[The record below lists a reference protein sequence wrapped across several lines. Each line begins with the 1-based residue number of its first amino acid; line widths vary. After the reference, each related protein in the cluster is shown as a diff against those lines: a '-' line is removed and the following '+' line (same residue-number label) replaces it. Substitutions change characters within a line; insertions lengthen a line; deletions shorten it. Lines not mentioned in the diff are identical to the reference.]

1 MKALR
6 KSKNTSPGHDGV
18 LYQHMEIDDKG
29 TQTVLMDVNAILQ
42 RSEVRQDL
50 VTYDNYLNL
59 GKILLHRY
67 IVTG

>member
-6 KSKNTSPGHDGV
+6 KSKNTSPGHDAV

-42 RSEVRQDL
+42 RSEVRQDWL
-50 VTYDNYLNL
+50 PTT
-59 GKILLHRY
+59 I
-67 IVTG
+67 T